1 LADWQL
7 PECFNVLRRRMQRT
21 PDGLGTK
28 QFIQV
33 LLLLE
38 KARLEELSAAVEYA
52 MGLGIADADT
62 IRVIVEHRRES
73 PVALFCLDSRPH
85 LKLVHVPPTDI
96 TA

>member
-1 LADWQL
+1 
-7 PECFNVLRRRMQRT
+7 
-21 PDGLGTK
+21 
-28 QFIQV
+28 
-33 LLLLE
+33 
-38 KARLEELSAAVEYA
+38 

-96 TA
+96 TAYAALLGQEGST

>member
-1 LADWQL
+1 M
-7 PECFNVLRRRMQRT
+7 ERT

-28 QFIQV
+28 EFIRV

-38 KARLEELSAAVEYA
+38 KASPEELASAVEYA

-62 IRVIVEHRRES
+62 IRVTVEHRRES

-85 LKLVHVPPTDI
+85 LKLVHVPPKDI
-96 TA
+96 TAYASLLGQEGST